1 MTGVAGYSASK
12 TVAVDASAQ
21 ACFDALADLD
31 SMPEWQS
38 SLKEINVEERDAE
51 GRGTVVEYA
60 LDAKVRTVRYRLRL
74 TYDEPSRIG
83 SEYLDGDFKNL
94 EAEWRF
100 EPAAYD
106 KTNVTLDI
114 VLDPGRFVP
123 GPVRKIVQDVVLN
136 RSLNDLRKRVETA

>member
-1 MTGVAGYSASK
+1 MSGYAATK
-12 TVAVDASAQ
+12 TVEVGASAQ

-38 SLKEINVEERDAE
+38 SLKEVNVEERDAE

-74 TYDEPSRIG
+74 TYEEPTRIG

-100 EPAAYD
+100 EPAGDEA
-106 KTNVTLDI
+106 TSVTLDI
-114 VLDPGRFVP
+114 QLDPGRFVP
-123 GPVRKIVQDVVLN
+123 GPVRKVVQDVVLN
-136 RSLNDLRKRVETA
+136 RALNDLRKRVQ

>member
-1 MTGVAGYSASK
+1 MAGYSASR
-12 TVAVDASAQ
+12 TTEVRASAQ

-31 SMPEWQS
+31 AMPEWQS
-38 SLKEINVEERDAE
+38 SLKEVKVEERDAQ

-74 TYDEPSRIG
+74 DYDEPRRIG
-83 SEYLDGDFKNL
+83 SEYLDGDFTNL

-100 EPAAYD
+100 EPAGD
-106 KTNVTLDI
+106 DTTSVTLDI

-123 GPVRKIVQDVVLN
+123 GPVRKVVQDVVLN
-136 RSLNDLRKRVETA
+136 RSLNDLKKRVERQ